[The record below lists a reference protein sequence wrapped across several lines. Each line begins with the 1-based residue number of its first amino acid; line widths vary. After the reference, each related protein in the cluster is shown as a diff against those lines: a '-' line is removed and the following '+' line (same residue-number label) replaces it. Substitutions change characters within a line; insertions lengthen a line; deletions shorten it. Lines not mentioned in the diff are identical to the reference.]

1 MISYIVQ
8 MESQTMEIVVSQA
21 QGHIPVTIFHIKGDL
36 SDEEL
41 LIAQTKKA
49 VEEGTGNLLLDLTN
63 VPYISSGG
71 LRGLH
76 AVWMLLRADTSEAGS
91 KRVKEGIAQGTY
103 RSRHLKL
110 LNPSQ
115 SAQKALSVSGFD
127 MFLEIHKR
135 LQTALDS
142 F

>member
-1 MISYIVQ
+1 
-8 MESQTMEIVVSQA
+8 MEINVSEA
-21 QGHIPVTIFHIKGDL
+21 QGRVPITIFHIKGDL
-36 SDEEL
+36 SDEDL
-41 LIAQTKKA
+41 LVSQVKQALEA
-49 VEEGTGNLLLDLTN
+49 GTQNLVIDLTD

-76 AVWMLLRADTSEAGS
+76 IAWMLLREDTSEAAS
-91 KRVKEGIAQGTY
+91 KNIRDGIAQGTY

-110 LNPSQ
+110 LNPSKN
-115 SAQKALSVSGFD
+115 AQKALTVSGYD

-135 LQTALDS
+135 LQAALDS

>member
-1 MISYIVQ
+1 
-8 MESQTMEIVVSQA
+8 MEIVVSQA
-21 QGHIPVTIFHIKGDL
+21 QGRVPVTIFHIKGDL
-36 SDEEL
+36 GDEDIL
-41 LIAQTKKA
+41 LARARQVLA
-49 VEEGTGNLLLDLTN
+49 AGTQNLLLDLAD

-71 LRGLH
+71 LRALH
-76 AVWMLLRADTSEAGS
+76 AVWMLLREDTSEAGS

-115 SAQKALSVSGFD
+115 NAQKALSVSGFD
-127 MFLEIHKR
+127 MFLEVHKR
-135 LQTALDS
+135 LPAALDS